1 MSSAG
6 IRVTWRHAPAAA
18 MWQKGPARRGVRLQF
33 GPRSIAFMFLTPFL
47 GRLRS
52 WGNGPRR
59 LHRAHDMYCRAIG
72 ATLTMSCCAVL
83 CCGLQ
88 VRYGTMRENVMAME
102 VCRQG
107 ECMLMHA
114 HACSLGPPGSPKG
127 IETTALVLNARA
139 VPAFPV
145 YSCWWP
151 LMSMHSGL
159 RGVSMQ

>member
-1 MSSAG
+1 
-6 IRVTWRHAPAAA
+6 
-18 MWQKGPARRGVRLQF
+18 
-33 GPRSIAFMFLTPFL
+33 
-47 GRLRS
+47 
-52 WGNGPRR
+52 
-59 LHRAHDMYCRAIG
+59 
-72 ATLTMSCCAVL
+72 MSCCAVL

-107 ECMLMHA
+107 ECILMHA
-114 HACSLGPPGSPKG
+114 HACSLGPPGSPEG
-127 IETTALVLNARA
+127 IETTALALSARA

-159 RGVSMQ
+159 RGVTMQYSQHGLSFANPAAERRQHHADSTRLVVVRTVTVTLL